1 MPKSMMMMGM
11 IHCTPMREKVS
22 MSLWRGN
29 FETMKPTRDRLTTKV
44 KRESRDRRESV
55 IL

>member
-1 MPKSMMMMGM
+1 
-11 IHCTPMREKVS
+11 
-22 MSLWRGN
+22 
-29 FETMKPTRDRLTTKV
+29 MKPTRDRLTTKV